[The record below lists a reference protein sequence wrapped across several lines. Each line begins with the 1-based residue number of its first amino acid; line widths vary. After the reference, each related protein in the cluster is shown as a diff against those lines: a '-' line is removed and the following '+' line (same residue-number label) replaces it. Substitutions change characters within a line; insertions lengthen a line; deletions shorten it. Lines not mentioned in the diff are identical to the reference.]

1 MEVGLVVSP
10 PGTEGVRK
18 VMDPELCDNVPPTSR
33 KMLTC
38 AGRKCLE
45 SQKHACG
52 QESAQR
58 SEIRRV
64 VLNILVFGT
73 NLGNNLVRSKGSIN
87 SRPVR

>member
-58 SEIRRV
+58 HGDS
-64 VLNILVFGT
+64 T
-73 NLGNNLVRSKGSIN
+73 RSFKYSCF
-87 SRPVR
+87 RY